1 MEMGWVKNFQF
12 KITYNNIILA
22 ILWEAE
28 KTVLSTLFALLL
40 TAMELKNHTM
50 FYWHK

>member
-22 ILWEAE
+22 LLWEAD
-28 KTVLSTLFALLL
+28 KDSFKHTLCFASHCNG
-40 TAMELKNHTM
+40 T
-50 FYWHK
+50 